1 MVYDW
6 LSTLCFASA
15 VLGFVS
21 FLVIA
26 HDRPEK
32 AGWDG

>member
-1 MVYDW
+1 MTYDW
-6 LSTLCFASA
+6 ISTLCFASV

-26 HDRPEK
+26 LDRSEK
-32 AGWDG
+32 PGWDS